1 MRYIKRNERTGAK
14 QVYTTL
20 TFDTPLTSPYI
31 TSGSLLNVD
40 ASNISSYSGTGN
52 TWYDTSGNGTNVLLS
67 GSNKNFPTYSN
78 LYGGV
83 MSFSGVSACYAINSS
98 SLIDPSSNPSVSQL
112 IWVYPT
118 KYGQIVTELGQQS
131 IPSYGGSWHN
141 SNIEMDTNGRFNFS
155 IWYGQNP
162 MTSSFISSPSYT
174 FSSWYQLCLTYDY
187 PSRVCTGYVNGV
199 SVGSTTF
206 TRNTT
211 TVSYYGLCVASA
223 TSPSQQQ
230 GTGGGYIGSFAVFN
244 RSLSSLEVVQNYALT
259 KRRFG
264 L

>member
-14 QVYTTL
+14 QVYNTL
-20 TFDTPLTSPYI
+20 TFDAPLTSPYI

-52 TWYDTSGNGTNVLLS
+52 TWYDMSGNGINVLLS
-67 GSNKNFPTYSN
+67 GSNGNFPTYST

-83 MSFSGVSACYAINSS
+83 MSFSGVSACYAVNSS
-98 SLIDPSSNPSVSQL
+98 SLINPTSNPSVSQL
-112 IWVYPT
+112 VWAYPT

-131 IPSYGGSWHN
+131 IFGYGGTWHD
-141 SNIEMDTNGRFNFS
+141 SNIEIDTNGRFNFS
-155 IWYGQNP
+155 IWYGELP
-162 MTSSFISSPSYT
+162 MTSSFVRSPSYS
-174 FSSWYQLCLTYDY
+174 FNSWYQLCLTYDY
-187 PSRVCTGYVNGV
+187 PSRICTGYVNGV

-206 TRNTT
+206 TRATT
-211 TVSYYGLCVASA
+211 TASYYGLCVASS
-223 TSPSQQQ
+223 TTPSQQQ

-244 RSLSSLEVVQNYALT
+244 RALSSLEVVQNYALT